1 MLYDILPFE
10 SRSKKGKKQNEKVK
24 KKILIKKEDVNF
36 QIQESGNL
44 LKIDNHHFFQKENK
58 KQLYLQQKILEK
70 ESKLKELYL
79 LSAAVLFIL
88 AIVIFWIWRK

>member
-44 LKIDNHHFFQKENK
+44 LKTVNHHFKQKENK
-58 KQLYLQQKILEK
+58 KQL
-70 ESKLKELYL
+70 KLKVQQFDIFEQLRVE
-79 LSAAVLFIL
+79 AIRNMGLFS
-88 AIVIFWIWRK
+88 K